1 MEEKKFG
8 RIITDVAIARR
19 LIRRGNRVID
29 IMPRHGNPIATVF
42 MFEDTEKLQKDEKE
56 ISENIKREIG

>member
-8 RIITDVAIARR
+8 RIVTDVVIARR

-29 IMPRHGNPIATVF
+29 IMPRHGNPIATVS
-42 MFEDTEKLQKDEKE
+42 MFEDTEKLQNDEKE
-56 ISENIKREIG
+56 ISESIKREIG